1 MEIEKFVVVLSSKS
15 EGKNHL
21 KISVNRGN
29 ERAEIHLGKGVKS
42 ESANLYLF
50 GDKITKQTLYR
61 EKLDYKLRFSAK
73 STVDVLVDD
82 GGEIYVGSTGKTPD
96 EKALFDRIKQ
106 WEESVKNE
114 GEISMKSARIEE
126 EKIVEKSAENCTSK
140 IDDEKINEEG
150 GFISKGSDDG
160 KMKDGTESLK
170 TRVDEPTNKVVDEGF
185 EGAGKPS
192 ITAQNVGGE
201 KDENA
206 TETKGEKSRTMAENE
221 SGEVGAFSLDAVRFD
236 GTNFYLS
243 VKPQLDE
250 IFVCF
255 PECEDLE
262 EAVPN
267 SKWAKIQVEDG
278 FYVVGLILDGEVVRY
293 ISYGVPATKNSCPP
307 SEIRDVAVWLDD
319 GKRDGKGYWVI
330 YQDAMTGQCLK

>member
-1 MEIEKFVVVLSSKS
+1 MEIEKYVVILSSKKG
-15 EGKNHL
+15 GKNHL

-29 ERAEIHLGKGVKS
+29 ERAEIRLGKGVKS
-42 ESANLYLF
+42 ESASLYLF
-50 GDKITKQTLYR
+50 GDKITKQALYR
-61 EKLDYKLRFSAK
+61 EKLDYKLRFNAK
-73 STVDVLVDD
+73 STFAVLVED

-96 EKALFDRIKQ
+96 EKVLLSRIKQ
-106 WEESVKNE
+106 WEESAEKQD
-114 GEISMKSARIEE
+114 EISMKSARVEE
-126 EKIVEKSAENCTSK
+126 EKSAENCTSK
-140 IDDEKINEEG
+140 IDEKKGDDEG
-150 GFISKGSDDG
+150 GFISKGSESEDISDG
-160 KMKDGTESLK
+160 VEGPK
-170 TRVDEPTNKVVDEGF
+170 TRGGEPTNKVVDEGV
-185 EGAGKPS
+185 GGVVNPS
-192 ITAQNVGGE
+192 ITAQKVGGE
-201 KDENA
+201 KYENA
-206 TETKGEKSRTMAENE
+206 TETKVEKGRTMAENE
-221 SGEVGAFSLDAVRFD
+221 GGEVGAFSLDTVRFD

-255 PECEDLE
+255 PECDDLE
-262 EAVPN
+262 EVVPN

-319 GKRDGKGYWVI
+319 GKKEGKGYWVI

>member
-15 EGKNHL
+15 GGKNHL

-29 ERAEIHLGKGVKS
+29 ERAEIHLGKGVKREGAS
-42 ESANLYLF
+42 LYLF
-50 GDKITKQTLYR
+50 GDKITKQALYR

-96 EKALFDRIKQ
+96 EKALFDRIKK
-106 WEESVKNE
+106 WEERVKNE
-114 GEISMKSARIEE
+114 DENSMKSARIEE
-126 EKIVEKSAENCTSK
+126 EKFAEKSIPKNDE
-140 IDDEKINEEG
+140 EKINEEG
-150 GFISKGSDDG
+150 GFISKDSDDG
-160 KMKDGTESLK
+160 KMKDGAESSK
-170 TRVDEPTNKVVDEGF
+170 TRVDEPTNKVVEVVL
-185 EGAGKPS
+185 EGAEKPS

-206 TETKGEKSRTMAENE
+206 TETKGEKGRTMAENE
-221 SGEVGAFSLDAVRFD
+221 RDEVSAFSLDTVRFD

-255 PECEDLE
+255 PECDDLE
-262 EAVPN
+262 EVVPN

-319 GKRDGKGYWVI
+319 GKRDGNGYWVI

>member
-1 MEIEKFVVVLSSKS
+1 MDIEKYVVVLSSKS
-15 EGKNHL
+15 GGKNHL

-29 ERAEIHLGKGVKS
+29 ERAEIHLGKSVKN

-50 GDKITKQTLYR
+50 GDKITKQALYR
-61 EKLDYKLRFSAK
+61 EKLDYKLRFNAK
-73 STVDVLVDD
+73 STVDALVDD

-96 EKALFDRIKQ
+96 EKVLFDRIKR
-106 WEESVKNE
+106 WEESVENQDE
-114 GEISMKSARIEE
+114 NSMKSARDEE
-126 EKIVEKSAENCTSK
+126 EKSAENCTSK
-140 IDDEKINEEG
+140 IDEKKGNDEG
-150 GFISKGSDDG
+150 VFISKGSDDG
-160 KMKDGTESLK
+160 KMKDGAERSK
-170 TRVDEPTNKVVDEGF
+170 TRVDEQTNKAVDEGV

-192 ITAQNVGGE
+192 ITAQKVGGE

-206 TETKGEKSRTMAENE
+206 TETKGEKGRTMAENE
-221 SGEVGAFSLDAVRFD
+221 RDEVNAFSLDTVRFD

-262 EAVPN
+262 EVVPN

-319 GKRDGKGYWVI
+319 GKKEGKGYWVI

>member
-1 MEIEKFVVVLSSKS
+1 MEIEKFVVVLSSKTG
-15 EGKNHL
+15 GKNHL

-42 ESANLYLF
+42 ESASLYLF
-50 GDKITKQTLYR
+50 GDEITKQALYR
-61 EKLDYKLRFSAK
+61 EKLDYKLRFNAK
-73 STVDVLVDD
+73 STFAVLVDD

-106 WEESVKNE
+106 WEENE
-114 GEISMKSARIEE
+114 KIEDENSMKSARVDEG
-126 EKIVEKSAENCTSK
+126 KSAEKSTSK
-140 IDDEKINEEG
+140 IDDEKINEVG
-150 GFISKGSDDG
+150 GFISKDSDDD
-160 KMKDGTESLK
+160 KIKDGAGSPK
-170 TRVDEPTNKVVDEGF
+170 TRADEPTNKAVDEGV
-185 EGAGKPS
+185 EGAGRPS
-192 ITAQNVGGE
+192 ITAQKVGGE
-201 KDENA
+201 NDESIA
-206 TETKGEKSRTMAENE
+206 KMSGEKGGIMAENE
-221 SGEVGAFSLDAVRFD
+221 SGEVGAFSLDTVRFD

-262 EAVPN
+262 EVVPN

-319 GKRDGKGYWVI
+319 GKKEGKGYWVI
-330 YQDAMTGQCLK
+330 YQDAMTGKCLK

>member
-1 MEIEKFVVVLSSKS
+1 MEIEKYVVVLSSKTG
-15 EGKNHL
+15 GKNHL

-29 ERAEIHLGKGVKS
+29 KTAEIHLGKGVKS
-42 ESANLYLF
+42 ESASLYLF
-50 GDKITKQTLYR
+50 GDKITKQALYR
-61 EKLDYKLRFSAK
+61 EKLDYKLRFNAK
-73 STVDVLVDD
+73 STFAVLVDD
-82 GGEIYVGSTGKTPD
+82 GGEIYIGSTGKTPD
-96 EKALFDRIKQ
+96 EKALFERIKQ
-106 WEESVKNE
+106 WEERVENQDE
-114 GEISMKSARIEE
+114 NSMKSARVEE
-126 EKIVEKSAENCTSK
+126 EKSAENCTSK
-140 IDDEKINEEG
+140 IDEKKGYDEG

-160 KMKDGTESLK
+160 KMKDGAESHK
-170 TRVDEPTNKVVDEGF
+170 TRADEPTSKAVDEGV
-185 EGAGKPS
+185 EGEVKPS
-192 ITAQNVGGE
+192 ITAQKMGGE
-201 KDENA
+201 NDESI
-206 TETKGEKSRTMAENE
+206 TETKGEKGRTMAENE
-221 SGEVGAFSLDAVRFD
+221 GGEVSAFSLDTVRFD

-255 PECEDLE
+255 PECENLE
-262 EAVPN
+262 EVVPN

-319 GKRDGKGYWVI
+319 GKKEGKGYWVI

>member
-1 MEIEKFVVVLSSKS
+1 MEIEKFVVVLSSKIG
-15 EGKNHL
+15 GKNHL

-42 ESANLYLF
+42 ESASLYLF
-50 GDKITKQTLYR
+50 GDKITKQALYR
-61 EKLDYKLRFSAK
+61 EKLDYKLRFNAK
-73 STVDVLVDD
+73 STFAVLVDD

-114 GEISMKSARIEE
+114 DENSMKSARVEE
-126 EKIVEKSAENCTSK
+126 EKSAEKSTSK
-140 IDDEKINEEG
+140 NDEEKTSEEG
-150 GFISKGSDDG
+150 IFVSKDSESEDIS
-160 KMKDGTESLK
+160 DGTESPK
-170 TRVDEPTNKVVDEGF
+170 TKIDEPTNKAVDDGV
-185 EGAGKPS
+185 EGAEKPY
-192 ITAQNVGGE
+192 ITAQKVGGE
-201 KDENA
+201 NDENA
-206 TETKGEKSRTMAENE
+206 AEAKGEKDRTMAENE
-221 SGEVGAFSLDAVRFD
+221 CGEASAFSLDTVRFD

-255 PECEDLE
+255 PECDDLE
-262 EAVPN
+262 EVVPN
-267 SKWAKIQVEDG
+267 SKWAKIQVDDG

-293 ISYGVPATKNSCPP
+293 ISYGVPALKNSCPP

-319 GKRDGKGYWVI
+319 GKKEGKGYWVI

>member
-1 MEIEKFVVVLSSKS
+1 MEIEKYVVVLSSKKG
-15 EGKNHL
+15 GKNHL

-42 ESANLYLF
+42 ASASLYLF
-50 GDKITKQTLYR
+50 GDKITKQALYR
-61 EKLDYKLRFSAK
+61 EKLDYKLRFNAK
-73 STVDVLVDD
+73 STFAVLVDD

-96 EKALFDRIKQ
+96 EKVLFDRIKR
-106 WEESVKNE
+106 WEESAENQDE
-114 GEISMKSARIEE
+114 NSMKSARIEE
-126 EKIVEKSAENCTSK
+126 EKSAEKPTSK
-140 IDDEKINEEG
+140 IDENKGDDEG

-160 KMKDGTESLK
+160 KMKDGAESLK

-185 EGAGKPS
+185 EGAEKLS
-192 ITAQNVGGE
+192 ITAQKVGSE

-206 TETKGEKSRTMAENE
+206 TESKGEKGRTMEENE
-221 SGEVGAFSLDAVRFD
+221 GGEVGAFSLDTVRFD

-255 PECEDLE
+255 PECDDLE
-262 EAVPN
+262 EVVPN

-319 GKRDGKGYWVI
+319 GKKEGKGYWVI

>member
-1 MEIEKFVVVLSSKS
+1 MEIEKFVVVLSSKIG
-15 EGKNHL
+15 GKNHL

-29 ERAEIHLGKGVKS
+29 KTAEIHLGKGVKS
-42 ESANLYLF
+42 ENAILYLF
-50 GDKITKQTLYR
+50 GDKIIKQALYR
-61 EKLDYKLRFSAK
+61 EKLDYKLRFNAK
-73 STVDVLVDD
+73 STFAVLVDD

-114 GEISMKSARIEE
+114 DENSMKSARVEE
-126 EKIVEKSAENCTSK
+126 EKSAEKSTSK
-140 IDDEKINEEG
+140 IDEEKTSEECD
-150 GFISKGSDDG
+150 FVSKGS
-160 KMKDGTESLK
+160 ESEDISEVAERSK
-170 TRVDEPTNKVVDEGF
+170 TRVDEPTNKVIGDGVCE
-185 EGAGKPS
+185 ELKSS
-192 ITAQNVGGE
+192 ITAQKVGGE
-201 KDENA
+201 NDEIIIEA
-206 TETKGEKSRTMAENE
+206 KVEKGKTMAEN
-221 SGEVGAFSLDAVRFD
+221 GRDEVSAFSLDTVRFD

-255 PECEDLE
+255 PECDDLE
-262 EAVPN
+262 EVVPN

-293 ISYGVPATKNSCPP
+293 ISYGVPALKNSCPP

-319 GKRDGKGYWVI
+319 GKKEGKGYWVI

>member
-15 EGKNHL
+15 GGKNHL

-29 ERAEIHLGKGVKS
+29 KTAEIHLGKGVKR
-42 ESANLYLF
+42 EDAVLYLF
-50 GDKITKQTLYR
+50 GDEITKQALYR
-61 EKLDYKLRFSAK
+61 EKLDYKLRFNAK
-73 STVDVLVDD
+73 STFAALVDD

-96 EKALFDRIKQ
+96 EKALFDRIKR
-106 WEESVKNE
+106 WEESMKNE
-114 GEISMKSARIEE
+114 GENLMKSARVEE
-126 EKIVEKSAENCTSK
+126 EKSAEKSTSK
-140 IDDEKINEEG
+140 IDEKKRDDEGVFVSI
-150 GFISKGSDDG
+150 GSDDG
-160 KMKDGTESLK
+160 KMKDGIERPK
-170 TRVDEPTNKVVDEGF
+170 TRVDEPTNKVVEVVL
-185 EGAGKPS
+185 EGAEKPS
-192 ITAQNVGGE
+192 ITAQKVGGE
-201 KDENA
+201 KDESVMKMN
-206 TETKGEKSRTMAENE
+206 GEKGRTMAENE
-221 SGEVGAFSLDAVRFD
+221 RDEVSAFSLDTVRFD

-255 PECEDLE
+255 PECDDLE
-262 EAVPN
+262 EVVPN

-319 GKRDGKGYWVI
+319 GKRDGNGYWVI

>member
-15 EGKNHL
+15 GGKNHL

-29 ERAEIHLGKGVKS
+29 KRAEIHLGKGVKR
-42 ESANLYLF
+42 EGAILYVF
-50 GDKITKQTLYR
+50 GDEITKQALYR
-61 EKLDYKLRFSAK
+61 EKLDYKLRFNAK
-73 STVDVLVDD
+73 STFAVLVDD
-82 GGEIYVGSTGKTPD
+82 GGEIYIGSTGKTPD
-96 EKALFDRIKQ
+96 EKALFDRVKQ

-114 GEISMKSARIEE
+114 GENSMKSARVEE
-126 EKIVEKSAENCTSK
+126 EKSAENCTSK
-140 IDDEKINEEG
+140 IDDEKTNEEG
-150 GFISKGSDDG
+150 VFVSKGSDDG
-160 KMKDGTESLK
+160 KIKDGAESPK
-170 TRVDEPTNKVVDEGF
+170 TRDDKLTSKVAEVVL
-185 EGAGKPS
+185 EGAVKPS
-192 ITAQNVGGE
+192 ITAQKVGGE
-201 KDENA
+201 KDERVA
-206 TETKGEKSRTMAENE
+206 ETKGEKSRTMAENE
-221 SGEVGAFSLDAVRFD
+221 RDEVSAFSLDTVRFD

-262 EAVPN
+262 EVVPN

-319 GKRDGKGYWVI
+319 GKKEGNGYWVI

>member
-1 MEIEKFVVVLSSKS
+1 MEIGKYVVVLSSKS
-15 EGKNHL
+15 GGKNHL

-42 ESANLYLF
+42 ESASLYLF
-50 GDKITKQTLYR
+50 GDEITKQALYR

-73 STVDVLVDD
+73 STFAVLVDD
-82 GGEIYVGSTGKTPD
+82 GGEIYTGSTGKTPD
-96 EKALFDRIKQ
+96 EKALFARIKR
-106 WEESVKNE
+106 WEESVETQDENP
-114 GEISMKSARIEE
+114 MKSARVEE
-126 EKIVEKSAENCTSK
+126 EKSAENCTSK
-140 IDDEKINEEG
+140 NDDEKINEEG
-150 GFISKGSDDG
+150 AFVSKGSDEG

-170 TRVDEPTNKVVDEGF
+170 TRVDEPTNKVVHDGV
-185 EGAGKPS
+185 EGAEKPS

-206 TETKGEKSRTMAENE
+206 TETKGEKGRTMAENE
-221 SGEVGAFSLDAVRFD
+221 SGEVSAFSLDTVRFD

-262 EAVPN
+262 EVVPN

-319 GKRDGKGYWVI
+319 GKKEGKGYWVI

>member
-1 MEIEKFVVVLSSKS
+1 MEIEKYVVVLSSKTG
-15 EGKNHL
+15 GKNHL

-29 ERAEIHLGKGVKS
+29 ERAEIHLGKGVKREGAS
-42 ESANLYLF
+42 LYLF
-50 GDKITKQTLYR
+50 GDKITKQALYR

-73 STVDVLVDD
+73 STVYVLIDD

-96 EKALFDRIKQ
+96 EKALFDRIKR
-106 WEESVKNE
+106 WEESVENE
-114 GEISMKSARIEE
+114 DENSMKSARIEE
-126 EKIVEKSAENCTSK
+126 EKSAGNCTSK
-140 IDDEKINEEG
+140 NDEEKINDEG

-160 KMKDGTESLK
+160 KMKDDTECPK
-170 TRVDEPTNKVVDEGF
+170 TRVDEPTNNVVHEGADEG
-185 EGAGKPS
+185 EKTS
-192 ITAQNVGGE
+192 ITAQKVGGE
-201 KDENA
+201 NDESV
-206 TETKGEKSRTMAENE
+206 TKMNGEKGRTMAENE
-221 SGEVGAFSLDAVRFD
+221 RDEVSAFSLDTVRFD

-255 PECEDLE
+255 PECDDLE
-262 EAVPN
+262 EVVPN

-293 ISYGVPATKNSCPP
+293 ISYGVPAMKNSCPP

-319 GKRDGKGYWVI
+319 GKKEGNGYWVI

>member
-1 MEIEKFVVVLSSKS
+1 MEIEKYVVVLSSKS
-15 EGKNHL
+15 GGKNHL
-21 KISVNRGN
+21 KISVNRGD

-42 ESANLYLF
+42 ESASLYLF
-50 GDKITKQTLYR
+50 GDKITKQALYR

-73 STVDVLVDD
+73 STFAVLVDD

-96 EKALFDRIKQ
+96 ERALFERIKQ

-126 EKIVEKSAENCTSK
+126 EKSAENCTSK
-140 IDDEKINEEG
+140 IDEKKGNEEG
-150 GFISKGSDDG
+150 DFISKGSDDD
-160 KMKDGTESLK
+160 KIKDDTECPK
-170 TRVDEPTNKVVDEGF
+170 TRVDEPTNKAVDKGVG
-185 EGAGKPS
+185 GAEKPS
-192 ITAQNVGGE
+192 ITAQKVGGE
-201 KDENA
+201 NDESV
-206 TETKGEKSRTMAENE
+206 TKMNGEKGRTMVKNE
-221 SGEVGAFSLDAVRFD
+221 GGEVGAFSLDTVRFD

-255 PECEDLE
+255 PECDDLE
-262 EAVPN
+262 GIVPN

-319 GKRDGKGYWVI
+319 GKKEGNGYWVI

>member
-15 EGKNHL
+15 GGKNHL

-29 ERAEIHLGKGVKS
+29 KTAEIHLGKGVKS
-42 ESANLYLF
+42 ESATLYLF
-50 GDKITKQTLYR
+50 GDKITKQALYR

-96 EKALFDRIKQ
+96 ERALFDRIKR
-106 WEESVKNE
+106 WEESVENE
-114 GEISMKSARIEE
+114 DENSMKSARVEE
-126 EKIVEKSAENCTSK
+126 ETSAENCTSK
-140 IDDEKINEEG
+140 IDEKEGNEEG
-150 GFISKGSDDG
+150 DFISKGSDDG
-160 KMKDGTESLK
+160 KMKDGAESPE
-170 TRVDEPTNKVVDEGF
+170 TRADEPTNKVAYEGV
-185 EGAGKPS
+185 EGAEKPS

-206 TETKGEKSRTMAENE
+206 TETKGEKGRTMAENE
-221 SGEVGAFSLDAVRFD
+221 SGEVSAFSLDTVRFD

-255 PECEDLE
+255 PECDDLE
-262 EAVPN
+262 GVVPN

-319 GKRDGKGYWVI
+319 GKKEGRGYWVI

>member
-1 MEIEKFVVVLSSKS
+1 MEIEKFVVVLSSKTG
-15 EGKNHL
+15 GKNHL

-29 ERAEIHLGKGVKS
+29 KRAEIHLGKGVKS
-42 ESANLYLF
+42 ESASLYLF
-50 GDKITKQTLYR
+50 GDKITKQALYR
-61 EKLDYKLRFSAK
+61 EKLDYKLRFNAK
-73 STVDVLVDD
+73 STFAVLVDD

-96 EKALFDRIKQ
+96 EKVLFDRIKQ

-114 GEISMKSARIEE
+114 GEISMKSARVEE
-126 EKIVEKSAENCTSK
+126 EKSTEKSTSK
-140 IDDEKINEEG
+140 IDEEKINEEG
-150 GFISKGSDDG
+150 VFVSKDSESEDISDGS
-160 KMKDGTESLK
+160 ERSK
-170 TRVDEPTNKVVDEGF
+170 TRVDEPTNKVIDEGV
-185 EGAGKPS
+185 EGAEKPS
-192 ITAQNVGGE
+192 ITAQKMGGE
-201 KDENA
+201 RDENA
-206 TETKGEKSRTMAENE
+206 TEAKGEKGRTMAENE
-221 SGEVGAFSLDAVRFD
+221 DEVSAFSLDTVRFD

-255 PECEDLE
+255 PECDDLE
-262 EAVPN
+262 EVVPN

-293 ISYGVPATKNSCPP
+293 ISYGVPALKNSCPP

-319 GKRDGKGYWVI
+319 GKKEGKGYWVI

>member
-15 EGKNHL
+15 GGKNHL

-29 ERAEIHLGKGVKS
+29 ERAGIHLGKGVKS
-42 ESANLYLF
+42 ESASLYLF
-50 GDKITKQTLYR
+50 GDKIIKQALYR
-61 EKLDYKLRFSAK
+61 EKLDYKLRFNAK
-73 STVDVLVDD
+73 STFAVLVDD

-96 EKALFDRIKQ
+96 EKALLDRIKQ
-106 WEESVKNE
+106 WEDSVENQDE
-114 GEISMKSARIEE
+114 NSMKSARVEE
-126 EKIVEKSAENCTSK
+126 EKSAEKSTSK
-140 IDDEKINEEG
+140 IDDEKIKEEG
-150 GFISKGSDDG
+150 VFVSKGSESEDISDG
-160 KMKDGTESLK
+160 AERPK
-170 TRVDEPTNKVVDEGF
+170 TRAEEPTNKVVHEGADEG
-185 EGAGKPS
+185 EKTS
-192 ITAQNVGGE
+192 ITAQKVGGGNYE
-201 KDENA
+201 SV
-206 TETKGEKSRTMAENE
+206 TETKGEKGRTMAENE
-221 SGEVGAFSLDAVRFD
+221 DEVGAFSLDTVRFD

-255 PECEDLE
+255 PECDDLE
-262 EAVPN
+262 EVVPN

>member
-1 MEIEKFVVVLSSKS
+1 MEIEKFVVILSSKTG
-15 EGKNHL
+15 GKNHL

-29 ERAEIHLGKGVKS
+29 ERAEIHFGKGVKREGAS
-42 ESANLYLF
+42 LYLF
-50 GDKITKQTLYR
+50 GDKITKQVLYR
-61 EKLDYKLRFSAK
+61 EKLDYKLRFNAK
-73 STVDVLVDD
+73 STFAVLVDD

-96 EKALFDRIKQ
+96 EKVLFDRIKR

-114 GEISMKSARIEE
+114 GAISMKSARVEE
-126 EKIVEKSAENCTSK
+126 EKIAKKSASK
-140 IDDEKINEEG
+140 IDDDKINEEG

-160 KMKDGTESLK
+160 KMKDGAESPK
-170 TRVDEPTNKVVDEGF
+170 MRVDEQTNKVAEGVL
-185 EGAGKPS
+185 EGAEKPS
-192 ITAQNVGGE
+192 ITAQKVGGE
-201 KDENA
+201 NDESV
-206 TETKGEKSRTMAENE
+206 TKMNGEKGRTMAENE
-221 SGEVGAFSLDAVRFD
+221 SGEVSAFSLDTVRFD

-262 EAVPN
+262 DVVPN

-319 GKRDGKGYWVI
+319 GKKEGNGYWVI

>member
-1 MEIEKFVVVLSSKS
+1 MEIEKYMVVLSSKS
-15 EGKNHL
+15 GGKNHL

-42 ESANLYLF
+42 ESASLYLF
-50 GDKITKQTLYR
+50 GDEITKQSLYR
-61 EKLDYKLRFSAK
+61 EKLDYKLRFNAK
-73 STVDVLVDD
+73 STFAVLVDD

-96 EKALFDRIKQ
+96 EKVLFDRIKK
-106 WEESVKNE
+106 WEESVENE
-114 GEISMKSARIEE
+114 DENSMKSARVEE
-126 EKIVEKSAENCTSK
+126 EKSAEKPTSK
-140 IDDEKINEEG
+140 IDEKKGDDEG

-160 KMKDGTESLK
+160 KIKDVTESPK
-170 TRVDEPTNKVVDEGF
+170 TRVDEPTNKVAEGVL
-185 EGAGKPS
+185 EGAEKPS
-192 ITAQNVGGE
+192 ITAQKMGGGN
-201 KDENA
+201 DERVA
-206 TETKGEKSRTMAENE
+206 ETKSEKSRTMAENE
-221 SGEVGAFSLDAVRFD
+221 GGEVGAFSLDTVRFD

-255 PECEDLE
+255 PECDDLE
-262 EAVPN
+262 EVVPN

-319 GKRDGKGYWVI
+319 GKKEGKGYWVI

>member
-15 EGKNHL
+15 GGKNHL

-42 ESANLYLF
+42 ESASLYLF
-50 GDKITKQTLYR
+50 GDKITKQALYR
-61 EKLDYKLRFSAK
+61 EKLDYKLRFNAK
-73 STVDVLVDD
+73 STFAVLVDD

-114 GEISMKSARIEE
+114 GEISIKSARIEE
-126 EKIVEKSAENCTSK
+126 EKSAENCTSK
-140 IDDEKINEEG
+140 IDEKKGNEEG
-150 GFISKGSDDG
+150 CFISKGSDDG
-160 KMKDGTESLK
+160 KMKEGAERPK
-170 TRVDEPTNKVVDEGF
+170 TRVDEPTNKVVDEEV

-201 KDENA
+201 NDENA
-206 TETKGEKSRTMAENE
+206 TETKGEKGGTMAENE
-221 SGEVGAFSLDAVRFD
+221 GGEVGAFSLDTVRFD

-255 PECEDLE
+255 PECDDLE
-262 EAVPN
+262 EVVPN

-319 GKRDGKGYWVI
+319 GKKEGKGYWVI

>member
-15 EGKNHL
+15 GGKNHL

-42 ESANLYLF
+42 ESASLYLF
-50 GDKITKQTLYR
+50 GDKITKQALYR
-61 EKLDYKLRFSAK
+61 EKLDYKLRFNAK
-73 STVDVLVDD
+73 STFAVLVDD
-82 GGEIYVGSTGKTPD
+82 GGEIYVGSTGKTPS
-96 EKALFDRIKQ
+96 EKALFERIKQ
-106 WEESVKNE
+106 WEESVDNQDE
-114 GEISMKSARIEE
+114 NSMKSARIEE
-126 EKIVEKSAENCTSK
+126 EKSAENCNSK
-140 IDDEKINEEG
+140 NDEEKINEEG
-150 GFISKGSDDG
+150 VFVSKGSDDG
-160 KMKDGTESLK
+160 KMKDGAERPK
-170 TRVDEPTNKVVDEGF
+170 TRVDEQTNKVAEGVL
-185 EGAGKPS
+185 EGAEKPS
-192 ITAQNVGGE
+192 ITAQKVGGE

-206 TETKGEKSRTMAENE
+206 TETKGEKSRTMAENKN
-221 SGEVGAFSLDAVRFD
+221 EVGAFSLDTVRFD

-255 PECEDLE
+255 PECDDLE
-262 EAVPN
+262 GVVPN

-278 FYVVGLILDGEVVRY
+278 FYVVGLIFDGEVVRY

-319 GKRDGKGYWVI
+319 GKKDGKGYWVI

>member
-15 EGKNHL
+15 GGKNHL

-42 ESANLYLF
+42 ESASLYLF
-50 GDKITKQTLYR
+50 GDKITKQALYR

-73 STVDVLVDD
+73 STFAVLVDD
-82 GGEIYVGSTGKTPD
+82 GGEIYTGSTGKTPD
-96 EKALFDRIKQ
+96 ERVLFERIKL
-106 WEESVKNE
+106 WEEGV
-114 GEISMKSARIEE
+114 EIEDENSMKRGRVDGGESA
-126 EKIVEKSAENCTSK
+126 EKSMPKN
-140 IDDEKINEEG
+140 DDEKGDDEG
-150 GFISKGSDDG
+150 DFISKGGESEDISDD
-160 KMKDGTESLK
+160 TERLK
-170 TRVDEPTNKVVDEGF
+170 TRVDEPTNKVADEGV
-185 EGAGKPS
+185 EGAEKPF
-192 ITAQNVGGE
+192 ITAQKVGGE
-201 KDENA
+201 NNENV
-206 TETKGEKSRTMAENE
+206 TETSGEKGRTMAENE
-221 SGEVGAFSLDAVRFD
+221 SEVGTFSLDTVRFD

-255 PECEDLE
+255 PECDDLE
-262 EAVPN
+262 EVVPN

-293 ISYGVPATKNSCPP
+293 ISYGVPALKNSCPP

-319 GKRDGKGYWVI
+319 GKKEGKGYWVI

>member
-15 EGKNHL
+15 GGKNHL

-42 ESANLYLF
+42 ESASLYLF
-50 GDKITKQTLYR
+50 GDKITKQALYR
-61 EKLDYKLRFSAK
+61 GKLDYKLRFSAK
-73 STVDVLVDD
+73 STFAVLVDD
-82 GGEIYVGSTGKTPD
+82 GGEIYTGSTGKTPD
-96 EKALFDRIKQ
+96 ERVLFERIKL
-106 WEESVKNE
+106 WEEGVEIEDENSMKRGRVDE
-114 GEISMKSARIEE
+114 GESA
-126 EKIVEKSAENCTSK
+126 EKSMPKN
-140 IDDEKINEEG
+140 DDEKINEEG
-150 GFISKGSDDG
+150 GFISKGGESEGISDD
-160 KMKDGTESLK
+160 TERPK
-170 TRVDEPTNKVVDEGF
+170 TRVDKPINKVVDEVAD
-185 EGAGKPS
+185 EGKKTS
-192 ITAQNVGGE
+192 ITAQKVGGE
-201 KDENA
+201 NNENV
-206 TETKGEKSRTMAENE
+206 TETSDEKGRTMAENE
-221 SGEVGAFSLDAVRFD
+221 SEVGTFSLDTVRFD

-255 PECEDLE
+255 PECDDLE
-262 EAVPN
+262 EVVPN

-293 ISYGVPATKNSCPP
+293 ISYGVPALKNSCPP

-319 GKRDGKGYWVI
+319 GKKEGKGYWVI

>member
-1 MEIEKFVVVLSSKS
+1 MEIEKYVVVLSSKS
-15 EGKNHL
+15 GGKNHL

-29 ERAEIHLGKGVKS
+29 KRAEIHLGKGVKS
-42 ESANLYLF
+42 ESASLYLF
-50 GDKITKQTLYR
+50 GDEITKQALYR
-61 EKLDYKLRFSAK
+61 EKLDYKLRFNAK
-73 STVDVLVDD
+73 STFAVLVDD

-96 EKALFDRIKQ
+96 EKLLFDRIKR

-114 GEISMKSARIEE
+114 DEISMKSERVEE
-126 EKIVEKSAENCTSK
+126 ENSAENCTSK
-140 IDDEKINEEG
+140 IDEKKGNDEG
-150 GFISKGSDDG
+150 VSVSKGSDDG
-160 KMKDGTESLK
+160 KMKDVAESPK
-170 TRVDEPTNKVVDEGF
+170 TSADEPTNKVADEGVG
-185 EGAGKPS
+185 GAEKPT
-192 ITAQNVGGE
+192 ITAQKVGGE
-201 KDENA
+201 NDERVA
-206 TETKGEKSRTMAENE
+206 ETKGEKGRTMAENE
-221 SGEVGAFSLDAVRFD
+221 SGEVGVFSLDTVRFD

-255 PECEDLE
+255 PECDDLE
-262 EAVPN
+262 EVVPN

-319 GKRDGKGYWVI
+319 GKKEGNGYWVI

>member
-1 MEIEKFVVVLSSKS
+1 MEIEKYVVILSSKS
-15 EGKNHL
+15 GGKNHL

-42 ESANLYLF
+42 ESASLYLF
-50 GDKITKQTLYR
+50 GDKITKQALYR
-61 EKLDYKLRFSAK
+61 EKLDYKLRFNAK
-73 STVDVLVDD
+73 STFAVLVDD
-82 GGEIYVGSTGKTPD
+82 GGEIYTGSTGKTPD
-96 EKALFDRIKQ
+96 EKALFDRIKR

-114 GEISMKSARIEE
+114 GEISMKSARVEE
-126 EKIVEKSAENCTSK
+126 EKSAEKFTSK
-140 IDDEKINEEG
+140 IDEKKGDDEG
-150 GFISKGSDDG
+150 VFVSKGSDDG
-160 KMKDGTESLK
+160 KMKDGAESLK
-170 TRVDEPTNKVVDEGF
+170 TRVDEPTSKAVDEGD
-185 EGAGKPS
+185 EGAEKPS
-192 ITAQNVGGE
+192 ITAQKVGGE
-201 KDENA
+201 NDESV
-206 TETKGEKSRTMAENE
+206 TKKNGENGRTMAENE
-221 SGEVGAFSLDAVRFD
+221 DEVSAFSLDTVRFD

-262 EAVPN
+262 DVVPN

-319 GKRDGKGYWVI
+319 GKNEGKGYWVI

>member
-1 MEIEKFVVVLSSKS
+1 MEIEKFVVVLSSKTG
-15 EGKNHL
+15 GKNHL

-29 ERAEIHLGKGVKS
+29 ESAEIHLGKGVKS
-42 ESANLYLF
+42 ESASLYLF
-50 GDKITKQTLYR
+50 GDEITKQALYR
-61 EKLDYKLRFSAK
+61 EKLDYKLRFNAK
-73 STVDVLVDD
+73 STIDILVDD

-96 EKALFDRIKQ
+96 EKALLNRIKQ

-126 EKIVEKSAENCTSK
+126 EKIVEKSIPNNDEEK
-140 IDDEKINEEG
+140 GDDEG
-150 GFISKGSDDG
+150 GFISKGSDEG
-160 KMKDGTESLK
+160 KMKDGTVSPK
-170 TRVDEPTNKVVDEGF
+170 TKGDEPINKVADEGV
-185 EGAGKPS
+185 EGEVKPS
-192 ITAQNVGGE
+192 ITAQKVGGE
-201 KDENA
+201 NDESV
-206 TETKGEKSRTMAENE
+206 TETKGEKGRTMAENE
-221 SGEVGAFSLDAVRFD
+221 SGEVSAFSLDTVRFD

-255 PECEDLE
+255 PECDDLE
-262 EAVPN
+262 EVVPN

-319 GKRDGKGYWVI
+319 GKKEGKGYWVI

>member
-1 MEIEKFVVVLSSKS
+1 MEIEKYVVVLSSKS
-15 EGKNHL
+15 GGKNHL

-42 ESANLYLF
+42 ESATLYLF
-50 GDKITKQTLYR
+50 GDKITKQALYR
-61 EKLDYKLRFSAK
+61 EKLDYKLRFNAK
-73 STVDVLVDD
+73 STIDVLVDD
-82 GGEIYVGSTGKTPD
+82 GGEICTGSTGKTPD
-96 EKALFDRIKQ
+96 EKALFERIKR
-106 WEESVKNE
+106 WEESVENQDE
-114 GEISMKSARIEE
+114 NSMKSERVEE
-126 EKIVEKSAENCTSK
+126 EKIVEKSIPKNDEK
-140 IDDEKINEEG
+140 KGDDEDV
-150 GFISKGSDDG
+150 FLSKGGDDG
-160 KMKDGTESLK
+160 KIKDDTECPK
-170 TRVDEPTNKVVDEGF
+170 TRVDEPINKVADEGV

-192 ITAQNVGGE
+192 ITAQKVGGE
-201 KDENA
+201 KDENT
-206 TETKGEKSRTMAENE
+206 TETKCEKGRTMAENE
-221 SGEVGAFSLDAVRFD
+221 SGEVSAFSLDTVRFD

-255 PECEDLE
+255 PECDDLE
-262 EAVPN
+262 EVVPN

-307 SEIRDVAVWLDD
+307 SEICDVAVWLDD
-319 GKRDGKGYWVI
+319 GKKEGNGYWVI

>member
-15 EGKNHL
+15 GGKNHL

-29 ERAEIHLGKGVKS
+29 KRAEIHLGKSVKS
-42 ESANLYLF
+42 ESAILYLF
-50 GDKITKQTLYR
+50 GDEITKQALYR
-61 EKLDYKLRFSAK
+61 EKLDYKLRFNAK
-73 STVDVLVDD
+73 STFAVLVDD

-96 EKALFDRIKQ
+96 EKVLFDRIKQ

-114 GEISMKSARIEE
+114 GEISMKSARVEE
-126 EKIVEKSAENCTSK
+126 EKSAENCASK
-140 IDDEKINEEG
+140 IDDEKGDDEG
-150 GFISKGSDDG
+150 VFVSKGSDDG
-160 KMKDGTESLK
+160 KMKDGVESPK
-170 TRVDEPTNKVVDEGF
+170 TRGGEQTNKAVDEGVG
-185 EGAGKPS
+185 GAEKPS
-192 ITAQNVGGE
+192 ITAQKVGGE
-201 KDENA
+201 NDERVA
-206 TETKGEKSRTMAENE
+206 ETKGEKGRTMAENE
-221 SGEVGAFSLDAVRFD
+221 SGEVSAFSLDTVRFD

-255 PECEDLE
+255 PECDDLE
-262 EAVPN
+262 EVVPN

-319 GKRDGKGYWVI
+319 GKTDGKGYWVI

>member
-15 EGKNHL
+15 GGKNHL

-29 ERAEIHLGKGVKS
+29 ERAEIHLGKSVKS
-42 ESANLYLF
+42 ESASLYLF
-50 GDKITKQTLYR
+50 GDKITKQALYR
-61 EKLDYKLRFSAK
+61 EKLDYKLRFNAK
-73 STVDVLVDD
+73 STFAVLVDD

-96 EKALFDRIKQ
+96 EKVLFDRIKR

-114 GEISMKSARIEE
+114 GAISMKSARVEE
-126 EKIVEKSAENCTSK
+126 EKIAKKSASK
-140 IDDEKINEEG
+140 IDDDKINEEG

-160 KMKDGTESLK
+160 KMKDGAESPK
-170 TRVDEPTNKVVDEGF
+170 MRVDEQTNKVAEGVL
-185 EGAGKPS
+185 EGAEKPS
-192 ITAQNVGGE
+192 ITAQKVGGE
-201 KDENA
+201 NDESV
-206 TETKGEKSRTMAENE
+206 TKMNGEKGRTMAENE
-221 SGEVGAFSLDAVRFD
+221 SGEVSAFSLDTVRFD

-262 EAVPN
+262 DVVPN

-319 GKRDGKGYWVI
+319 GKKEGKGYWVI

>member
-15 EGKNHL
+15 GGKNHL

-29 ERAEIHLGKGVKS
+29 ERAEIHLGKGVKR
-42 ESANLYLF
+42 EGAILYLF
-50 GDKITKQTLYR
+50 GDKITKQALYR

-73 STVDVLVDD
+73 STFAVLVDD
-82 GGEIYVGSTGKTPD
+82 GGEIYTGSTGKTPD
-96 EKALFDRIKQ
+96 ERALFERIKR

-114 GEISMKSARIEE
+114 GENSMKSARIEE
-126 EKIVEKSAENCTSK
+126 EKSAENCTSK
-140 IDDEKINEEG
+140 NDDEKINEEG
-150 GFISKGSDDG
+150 GSISNGSDEG
-160 KMKDGTESLK
+160 KMKDGTESPK
-170 TRVDEPTNKVVDEGF
+170 TRADDPTNKVAEVVL
-185 EGAGKPS
+185 EGAEKPS
-192 ITAQNVGGE
+192 ITAQKVGGE
-201 KDENA
+201 NDDSV
-206 TETKGEKSRTMAENE
+206 TKMNGEKGRTMAENE
-221 SGEVGAFSLDAVRFD
+221 RDEVGAFSLDTVRFD

-255 PECEDLE
+255 PECDDLE
-262 EAVPN
+262 EVVPN

-319 GKRDGKGYWVI
+319 GKKEGKGYWVI

>member
-15 EGKNHL
+15 GGKNHL

-29 ERAEIHLGKGVKS
+29 ERTEIHLGKGVKS
-42 ESANLYLF
+42 ESASLYIF
-50 GDKITKQTLYR
+50 GDKITKQALYR
-61 EKLDYKLRFSAK
+61 EKLDYKLRFNAK
-73 STVDVLVDD
+73 STFAVLVDD

-96 EKALFDRIKQ
+96 EKALLDRIKR
-106 WEESVKNE
+106 WEESVENE
-114 GEISMKSARIEE
+114 GENSMKSARVEE
-126 EKIVEKSAENCTSK
+126 EKSTSK
-140 IDDEKINEEG
+140 IDEKKGDDEG

-160 KMKDGTESLK
+160 KMKDGVEGPK
-170 TRVDEPTNKVVDEGF
+170 TMVDEQINKAVDEGV
-185 EGAGKPS
+185 EGAEKPT
-192 ITAQNVGGE
+192 ITAQKAGGGNDESVTKMNGE
-201 KDENA
+201 K
-206 TETKGEKSRTMAENE
+206 GRTMAENE
-221 SGEVGAFSLDAVRFD
+221 RDEVGAFSLDAVRFD

-255 PECEDLE
+255 PECDDLE
-262 EAVPN
+262 GVVPN

-319 GKRDGKGYWVI
+319 GKKEGKGYWVI

>member
-1 MEIEKFVVVLSSKS
+1 MEIEKYVVVLSSKS
-15 EGKNHL
+15 GGKNHL

-42 ESANLYLF
+42 ESARLYLF
-50 GDKITKQTLYR
+50 GDKITKQALYR
-61 EKLDYKLRFSAK
+61 EKLDYKLRFNAK
-73 STVDVLVDD
+73 STFAVLVDD
-82 GGEIYVGSTGKTPD
+82 GGEIYTGSTGKTPD
-96 EKALFDRIKQ
+96 EKTLFDRIKR
-106 WEESVKNE
+106 WEESVENE
-114 GEISMKSARIEE
+114 DENSMKSPRVEE
-126 EKIVEKSAENCTSK
+126 EKSAENSTSK
-140 IDDEKINEEG
+140 IDEKKGYDEG
-150 GFISKGSDDG
+150 GFIAKDSDNG
-160 KMKDGTESLK
+160 KMKDGVESPK
-170 TRVDEPTNKVVDEGF
+170 TRGGEPTGKVVDEGVG
-185 EGAGKPS
+185 GAVKPS
-192 ITAQNVGGE
+192 ITAQKVGGE
-201 KDENA
+201 NDEGV
-206 TETKGEKSRTMAENE
+206 TKMNGEKGRTMAENE
-221 SGEVGAFSLDAVRFD
+221 GGAVGAFSLDTVRFD

-262 EAVPN
+262 EVVPN

-319 GKRDGKGYWVI
+319 GKKEGKGYWVI

>member
-15 EGKNHL
+15 GGKNHL

-42 ESANLYLF
+42 GSASLYLF
-50 GDKITKQTLYR
+50 GDKITKQALYR
-61 EKLDYKLRFSAK
+61 EKLDYKLRLSAK
-73 STVDVLVDD
+73 STFAVLVDD

-96 EKALFDRIKQ
+96 EKALFDRIKR
-106 WEESVKNE
+106 WEESVENQDE
-114 GEISMKSARIEE
+114 NSMKSSRIDEG
-126 EKIVEKSAENCTSK
+126 KSAEKSIPKN
-140 IDDEKINEEG
+140 DEEKINEEG

-160 KMKDGTESLK
+160 KMKDGTENPK
-170 TRVDEPTNKVVDEGF
+170 TRADEPTNKVADEGVG
-185 EGAGKPS
+185 GAVKPS
-192 ITAQNVGGE
+192 IAAQKVGGE
-201 KDENA
+201 NIESI
-206 TETKGEKSRTMAENE
+206 TKMSGEKGRNMAENE
-221 SGEVGAFSLDAVRFD
+221 GGEVGAFSLDTVRFD

-255 PECEDLE
+255 PECDDLE
-262 EAVPN
+262 EVVPN

-319 GKRDGKGYWVI
+319 GKKEGKGYWVI

>member
-15 EGKNHL
+15 GGKNHL

-29 ERAEIHLGKGVKS
+29 KTAEIHLGKGAKS
-42 ESANLYLF
+42 ESASLYLF
-50 GDKITKQTLYR
+50 GDKITKQALYR
-61 EKLDYKLRFSAK
+61 EKLDYKLRFNAK
-73 STVDVLVDD
+73 STFAVLVDD

-96 EKALFDRIKQ
+96 ENALFERIKR
-106 WEESVKNE
+106 WEESVENQDE
-114 GEISMKSARIEE
+114 NSMKSARVEE
-126 EKIVEKSAENCTSK
+126 EKSAENCTSK
-140 IDDEKINEEG
+140 IDEKKGYDEG
-150 GFISKGSDDG
+150 GFISKGSESDDISDG
-160 KMKDGTESLK
+160 AESPKM
-170 TRVDEPTNKVVDEGF
+170 RVDEATNKAVDEVV
-185 EGAGKPS
+185 EGAEKPS
-192 ITAQNVGGE
+192 ITAQKVGGE

-206 TETKGEKSRTMAENE
+206 TETKVEKGRTMAENE
-221 SGEVGAFSLDAVRFD
+221 RDEVGAFSLDTVRFD

-255 PECEDLE
+255 PECDDLE
-262 EAVPN
+262 EVVPN

-319 GKRDGKGYWVI
+319 GKKEGKGYWVI

>member
-1 MEIEKFVVVLSSKS
+1 MEIEKFVVVLSSKTG
-15 EGKNHL
+15 GKNHL

-42 ESANLYLF
+42 ESASLYLF
-50 GDKITKQTLYR
+50 GDKITKQALYR

-73 STVDVLVDD
+73 STFAVLVDD
-82 GGEIYVGSTGKTPD
+82 GGEIYVGSTGKAPD
-96 EKALFDRIKQ
+96 EKALFDRIKR
-106 WEESVKNE
+106 WEESVENQDE
-114 GEISMKSARIEE
+114 NSMKSARVEE
-126 EKIVEKSAENCTSK
+126 EKSAEKSTSK
-140 IDDEKINEEG
+140 IDEKKGYDEDV
-150 GFISKGSDDG
+150 FPSKGSDDG
-160 KMKDGTESLK
+160 KMKDGAESPK
-170 TRVDEPTNKVVDEGF
+170 TRGDEQTNKVADEGV
-185 EGAGKPS
+185 EGAEKPS
-192 ITAQNVGGE
+192 ITAQKVGGE

-206 TETKGEKSRTMAENE
+206 TETKGERGRTMAENE
-221 SGEVGAFSLDAVRFD
+221 RDEVSAFSLDTVRFD

-255 PECEDLE
+255 PECDDLE
-262 EAVPN
+262 EVVPN

-319 GKRDGKGYWVI
+319 GKKEGKGYWVI

>member
-1 MEIEKFVVVLSSKS
+1 MEIEKFVVVLSSKTG
-15 EGKNHL
+15 GKNHL

-29 ERAEIHLGKGVKS
+29 KRAEIHLGKGVKS
-42 ESANLYLF
+42 ESASLYLF
-50 GDKITKQTLYR
+50 GDKITKQALYR
-61 EKLDYKLRFSAK
+61 EKLDYKLRFNAK
-73 STVDVLVDD
+73 STFAVLVDD

-96 EKALFDRIKQ
+96 EKVLFDRIKQ

-114 GEISMKSARIEE
+114 GEISMKSARVEE
-126 EKIVEKSAENCTSK
+126 EKSTEKSTSK
-140 IDDEKINEEG
+140 IDEEKINEEG
-150 GFISKGSDDG
+150 VFVSKDSESEDISEVAERS
-160 KMKDGTESLK
+160 K
-170 TRVDEPTNKVVDEGF
+170 TRVDEPTNKVIDEGV
-185 EGAGKPS
+185 EGAEKPS
-192 ITAQNVGGE
+192 ITAQKMGGE
-201 KDENA
+201 RDENA
-206 TETKGEKSRTMAENE
+206 TEAKGEKGRTMAENE
-221 SGEVGAFSLDAVRFD
+221 DEVSAFSLDTVRFD

-255 PECEDLE
+255 PECDDLE
-262 EAVPN
+262 EVVPN

-293 ISYGVPATKNSCPP
+293 ISYGVPALKNSCPP

-319 GKRDGKGYWVI
+319 GKKEGKGYWVI

>member
-15 EGKNHL
+15 GGKNHL

-42 ESANLYLF
+42 ESASLYLF
-50 GDKITKQTLYR
+50 GDEITKQALYR

-82 GGEIYVGSTGKTPD
+82 GGEIYIGSTGKTPD
-96 EKALFDRIKQ
+96 EKALFDLIKR

-114 GEISMKSARIEE
+114 GEISMKSARVDEG
-126 EKIVEKSAENCTSK
+126 KSAENCTSK
-140 IDDEKINEEG
+140 IDEKKGDDEG
-150 GFISKGSDDG
+150 VFFVKGSDDG
-160 KMKDGTESLK
+160 KMKGGAESPK
-170 TRVDEPTNKVVDEGF
+170 KRGGEPTNKAVDEGV
-185 EGAGKPS
+185 EGAEKPS
-192 ITAQNVGGE
+192 ITAQKVGGE

-206 TETKGEKSRTMAENE
+206 TEAKGEKGRTMAENE
-221 SGEVGAFSLDAVRFD
+221 SGEVGAFSLDTVRFD

-255 PECEDLE
+255 PECDDLE
-262 EAVPN
+262 EVVPN

-319 GKRDGKGYWVI
+319 GKKEGKGYWVI